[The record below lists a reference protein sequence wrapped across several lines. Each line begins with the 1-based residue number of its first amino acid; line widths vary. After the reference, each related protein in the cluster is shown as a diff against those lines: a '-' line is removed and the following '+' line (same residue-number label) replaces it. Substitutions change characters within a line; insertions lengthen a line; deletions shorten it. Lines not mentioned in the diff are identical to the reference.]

1 MATKLIAKESGGEE
15 PAAKKAPAK
24 KGGASKKAASNG
36 PAASAGAK
44 PATKVKKR
52 LPAATI
58 RALAELEA
66 GELNRYADADEM
78 FRELG
83 LERGRGE
90 GATRSPGQVASAI
103 RGRGV
108 KPDQAELNPEI
119 ARAILKIDFAP
130 EDHRRVDELSAR
142 AQEGTLTPEER
153 AELDEYIRA
162 DLKLTVLRSKAR
174 MSLKRAKQSS

>member
-1 MATKLIAKESGGEE
+1 MATRLMPKKSGGEK
-15 PAAKKAPAK
+15 PAAKKAPPK
-24 KGGASKKAASNG
+24 KKATPQKAAANG

-44 PATKVKKR
+44 PATRAKKR

-58 RALAELEA
+58 GALAELEA

-83 LERGRGE
+83 HERGRRE
-90 GATRSPGQVASAI
+90 ATRSPGKTASAI
-103 RGRGV
+103 GGRIV
-108 KPDQAELNPEI
+108 KPVQANLNPEI

-130 EDHRRVDELSAR
+130 EDHRRVDELSAK
-142 AQEGTLTPEER
+142 AQKGTLTPEER
-153 AELDEYIRA
+153 AELDEYIRV

-174 MSLKRAKQSS
+174 LSLKRANPSP